1 MPLTRTQ
8 IPLNPAHVVVE
19 RRWGECKVASKA
31 TMVHDDFNGSTHK
44 PLAGAVLCF
53 TSVPAEERG
62 KLVNIAQ
69 AMGAIHKLD
78 LTSDVTH
85 LIVGNVDTAK
95 YKFTAKQ
102 RADIKVL
109 PPEWIEAMRMLW
121 IGGEDIDIEK
131 EELRHRLPTF
141 SGLRICLTGVED
153 AKERH
158 SISERVTLHGAHYE
172 GNLSKNVT
180 HLIAVRTHG
189 PKYDRAQ
196 QWGIKIVSCKWFDDS
211 IERGMVLEENLYNP
225 GLPIEKQ
232 GEGAW
237 IRTKA
242 GFNSI
247 GKRDRS
253 SDWASE
259 DPNTA
264 KRKLRRTASA
274 KLSSQNANMWGQIS
288 GPEHSSRTVKEESC
302 WQQRE
307 HFDPGGHGR
316 SPLEQTTGNSPP
328 KAKHQNANEKMAPG
342 MSGDRNT
349 LKNGQP
355 QGLFQGKDVC
365 IFGFDSQKTEILRHH
380 LVTRAAHVQVLP
392 NSSAK
397 VSAPFP
403 ENGFLMI
410 PHDSPADL
418 RACIPETHGKLTVVS
433 EWWLESCL
441 QRNLLVDPR
450 EDLFSSPMPTPPIQ
464 NFEGLTIC
472 STLFTGMDLKH
483 LAKAVDLMGGS
494 FHEPLTK
501 DVSILICRLQPT
513 LSNGK
518 FAFALFHAIPVVSV
532 DWFFDSIKVGHKQPL
547 ERYRLDSNDSSN
559 GPALGEI
566 GCGQVDQHSPPKN
579 PNLGE
584 FSLTNTLS
592 KKTNGGSQ
600 VTSETLREAIPQR
613 KASLLVQEEPNH
625 QAANTGVH
633 EHSMTR
639 KDDKKSNWSNGG
651 SNEASKSPEHRHVV
665 TKEFREL
672 EETVTR
678 NSGEQLSKSDSSLK
692 PESGCDKLGPAIT
705 ELLAQKQSSRPSSAS
720 ENPTKDRKKRT
731 LGRAASGPTNPS
743 SESLG
748 RSYSLGANENGIS
761 QGLDVLDAPPRIET
775 IEPSQALTYEDP
787 DVQEQRE
794 KMIKRLGGKVQ
805 EASGSTVQSVGSV
818 KDLVLE
824 ESGVGRRVRRRAKMG
839 QTRDGG

>member
-1 MPLTRTQ
+1 
-8 IPLNPAHVVVE
+8 
-19 RRWGECKVASKA
+19 
-31 TMVHDDFNGSTHK
+31 
-44 PLAGAVLCF
+44 
-53 TSVPAEERG
+53 
-62 KLVNIAQ
+62 
-69 AMGAIHKLD
+69 MGAIHKLD

-153 AKERH
+153 DLYEIAKERH

-355 QGLFQGKDVC
+355 QGLFQGKD
-365 IFGFDSQKTEILRHH
+365 TEILRHH

-483 LAKAVDLMGGS
+483 LAKAVDLM
-494 FHEPLTK
+494 
-501 DVSILICRLQPT
+501 
-513 LSNGK
+513 
-518 FAFALFHAIPVVSV
+518 
-532 DWFFDSIKVGHKQPL
+532 GHKQPL

>member
-1 MPLTRTQ
+1 
-8 IPLNPAHVVVE
+8 
-19 RRWGECKVASKA
+19 
-31 TMVHDDFNGSTHK
+31 
-44 PLAGAVLCF
+44 
-53 TSVPAEERG
+53 
-62 KLVNIAQ
+62 
-69 AMGAIHKLD
+69 MGAIHKLD

-158 SISERVTLHGAHYE
+158 SIGERVTRHGAHYE
-172 GNLSKNVT
+172 GNLTKNVT

-196 QWGIKIVSCKWFDDS
+196 QWGVKLVSRKWFEDS
-211 IERGMVLEENLYNP
+211 IERGMVLEETLYHP

-232 GEGAW
+232 GEG
-237 IRTKA
+237 
-242 GFNSI
+242 
-247 GKRDRS
+247 KRERS
-253 SDWASE
+253 SDWGSE
-259 DPNTA
+259 DPSTA

-288 GPEHSSRTVKEESC
+288 GAENSSRTVKEESC

-328 KAKHQNANEKMAPG
+328 KAKHQNANEKVLPG
-342 MSGDRNT
+342 VGELGT
-349 LKNGQP
+349 TFENGHP
-355 QGLFQGKDVC
+355 QGLFQQKDVC

-380 LVTRAAHVQVLP
+380 LITRAAQVQVLP
-392 NSSAK
+392 NSSTK
-397 VSAPFP
+397 VSSPIP
-403 ENGFLMI
+403 EKGFLMI
-410 PHDSPADL
+410 PHDSPTDL
-418 RACIPETHGKLTVVS
+418 RACIPEKHGKLTVVS

-441 QRNLLVDPR
+441 QRNIVVDPA
-450 EDLFSSPMPTPPIQ
+450 EDVFSSPMPTSPIQ
-464 NFEGLTIC
+464 DFTGLSIC

-483 LAKAVDLMGGS
+483 LAKAVEIMGAS
-494 FHEPLTK
+494 FHEPLTT
-501 DVSILICRLQPT
+501 DVSILVCRTQPT

-518 FAFALFHAIPVVSV
+518 FAFALRHAIPVVSV
-532 DWFFDSIKVGHKQPL
+532 DWFYDSIKIGHKQPL
-547 ERYRLDSNDSSN
+547 ERYRLDSNDSSH
-559 GPALGEI
+559 GPASGEI
-566 GCGQVDQHSPPKN
+566 RRGQVDQHSPPKN

-584 FSLTNTLS
+584 FSLT
-592 KKTNGGSQ
+592 KTSSTKTQNDESQ
-600 VTSETLREAIPQR
+600 AMSETLREAIPHQ
-613 KASLLVQEEPNH
+613 KASLPIQEETD
-625 QAANTGVH
+625 QEAAKMGLH
-633 EHSMTR
+633 EHSMPRT
-639 KDDKKSNWSNGG
+639 DDKKSDCSNGKG
-651 SNEASKSPEHRHVV
+651 NEASKSPKHRQGVSA
-665 TKEFREL
+665 EFRQPG
-672 EETVTR
+672 ETVTR
-678 NSGEQLSKSDSSLK
+678 DSGAQLLKAESSLK
-692 PESGCDKLGPAIT
+692 PESGDDKLGSAIT

-720 ENPTKDRKKRT
+720 ENPIKDRKKRA
-731 LGRAASGPTNPS
+731 LGRAASGPTNLS
-743 SESLG
+743 SESLS
-748 RSYSLGANENGIS
+748 RSYSLGASGNGNS
-761 QGLDVLDAPPRIET
+761 QGLDMLDAPPRIEK

-787 DVQEQRE
+787 DVQEQRA

-805 EASGSTVQSVGSV
+805 EASGNTVQSVGSV